1 MGSTTYLITL
11 CLAKKT
17 MNHLVPTSKDD
28 QKAIENLQT
37 ASPEQVLVVA
47 KELLE
52 WLEDGNW
59 PVSYPV
65 GKVLSQYVN
74 QLQDEL
80 LPILRGPDPLLKM
93 WCIRFILEEAQVP
106 QLDQQ
111 YLVELEH
118 IAKYP
123 TSNEEAEGTAEAAQ
137 DALAY
142 WQT

>member
-1 MGSTTYLITL
+1 
-11 CLAKKT
+11 
-17 MNHLVPTSKDD
+17 MNHLIPIHKDD
-28 QKAIENLQT
+28 QKAIKNLQA
-37 ASPEQVLVVA
+37 ASPEQVLAVA
-47 KELLE
+47 RELLE

-80 LPILRGPDPLLKM
+80 LPILRGPDPLWKM
-93 WCIRFILEEAQVP
+93 WCIRFILEEAHVA

-111 YLVELEH
+111 YIVELERL
-118 IAKYP
+118 ATYP

-137 DALAY
+137 DALAH
-142 WQT
+142 WRT

>member
-1 MGSTTYLITL
+1 M
-11 CLAKKT
+11 

-28 QKAIENLQT
+28 QKAIENLQI

-59 PVSYPV
+59 PVSYPI
-65 GKVLSQYVN
+65 GRVLSQYVN
-74 QLQDEL
+74 QLQSEL
-80 LPILRGPDPLLKM
+80 LPILRGPDPLWKM
-93 WCIRFILEEAQVP
+93 WCIRFILEEAHGS

-111 YLVELEH
+111 YIVELKR
-118 IAKYP
+118 IANYP
-123 TSNEEAEGTAEAAQ
+123 TLSEQAEGTAEAAQ

-142 WQT
+142 WRT

>member
-1 MGSTTYLITL
+1 MNQLIPI
-11 CLAKKT
+11 
-17 MNHLVPTSKDD
+17 HKDD
-28 QKAIENLQT
+28 QKAVKNLQA
-37 ASPEQVLVVA
+37 ASPEQVLAVA

-80 LPILRGPDPLLKM
+80 LPILRGPDPLWKM
-93 WCIRFILEEAQVP
+93 WCIRFILEEAPVA

-111 YLVELEH
+111 YIVELERL
-118 IAKYP
+118 ATYP

-137 DALAY
+137 DALAH
-142 WQT
+142 WGT

>member
-1 MGSTTYLITL
+1 
-11 CLAKKT
+11 
-17 MNHLVPTSKDD
+17 MNHLIPTSKDD

-37 ASPEQVLVVA
+37 ASPEQVFVVA

-80 LPILRGPDPLLKM
+80 LPILRGPDPLWKM
-93 WCIRFILEEAQVP
+93 WCIRFILEEAQVS
-106 QLDQQ
+106 QLDKQ
-111 YLVELEH
+111 YLVELER

-123 TSNEEAEGTAEAAQ
+123 TPNEEAEGTAEAAQ

-142 WQT
+142 WRT